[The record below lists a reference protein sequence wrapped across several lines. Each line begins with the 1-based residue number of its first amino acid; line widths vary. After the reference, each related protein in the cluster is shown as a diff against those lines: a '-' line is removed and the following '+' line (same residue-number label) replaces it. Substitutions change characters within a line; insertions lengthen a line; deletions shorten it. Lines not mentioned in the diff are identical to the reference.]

1 MRTRGMLLS
10 ILLVSGSLLCARAQE
25 PVPQQATQQAPAQQP
40 QALQPSPPATNT
52 RNAPA
57 LTLRQAEEIALKN
70 HPEVQSSQYAS
81 LASQQMVREQLS
93 SYYPTVY
100 GSITGTVAD
109 RDTRLGSGYITTSAL
124 YNKFGQGVTVD
135 QLITDSGRTPNLVA
149 SARLQARAAE
159 QNLQATKYDVLL
171 AVNHAFFE
179 AQRAQALE
187 KVAEQTLA
195 ERQVVDDQVR
205 ALVKNNLKST
215 LDQSFAEVNLAQAR
229 LLLITTQ
236 NNISKAFAE
245 LTRVLG
251 SDKLQTYNL
260 QDEPVPG
267 APPDSSD
274 SLVAQAMTDRPE
286 LASLSLGRD
295 AAYKF
300 EKAERDLALPTV
312 EAVGVAG
319 ALPVIEQLTPPRLT
333 PDHYEAAAVNVN
345 IPVFNGHLFAARR
358 TAAMMRARGAD
369 QDLRNEQERIALD
382 VRNAWA
388 DAATAYQKI
397 AETEALVNNANLA
410 LALAQGRYNLG
421 LSSIVELNQAQ
432 LGQTEAQIENVNAK
446 FDYQTANAALQYQA
460 GALR

>member
-1 MRTRGMLLS
+1 MRTEGILLS
-10 ILLVSGSLLCARAQE
+10 ILLLGGSSAPTCAQE
-25 PVPQQATQQAPAQQP
+25 PAPPQPPPAQQ
-40 QALQPSPPATNT
+40 AQPVPVSPLAANT
-52 RNAPA
+52 KSGPV
-57 LTLRQAEEIALKN
+57 LTLKQAEEIALKN
-70 HPEVQSSQYAS
+70 HPEIQSSQYAA
-81 LASQQMVREQLS
+81 LASQQEVREQLS
-93 SYYPTVY
+93 NYYPTVY

-109 RDTRLGSGYITTSAL
+109 RDSRLGSGYITTSAL

-179 AQRAQALE
+179 VQRAQALE
-187 KVAEQTLA
+187 RVAEQTLS
-195 ERQVVDDQVR
+195 ERQVVADQVS
-205 ALVKNNLKST
+205 ALVKNKLKST
-215 LDQSFAEVNLAQAR
+215 LDQSFAQVNLAQAR
-229 LLLITTQ
+229 LLLISTQ
-236 NNISKAFAE
+236 NNIGKAFAA

-251 SDKLQTYNL
+251 SDKQQVYNL
-260 QDEPVPG
+260 QDEPLPL
-267 APPDSSD
+267 APADSAD
-274 SLVAQAMTDRPE
+274 PLVVQAMHDRPE
-286 LASLSLGRD
+286 LASLGLGRD

-300 EKAERDLALPTV
+300 EKAERDLSYPTV
-312 EAVGVAG
+312 EAIGVAG
-319 ALPVIEQLTPPRLT
+319 ALPIIEQLTPPRLT

-345 IPVFNGHLFAARR
+345 IPIFNGHLFAARR

-369 QDLRNEQERIALD
+369 QDLRNEQEHIALD
-382 VRNAWA
+382 VRDAWA

-397 AETEALVNNANLA
+397 SETEELVNHANLA

-446 FDYQTANAALQYQA
+446 FDYQIENAALQYQI

>member
-1 MRTRGMLLS
+1 MRTEGILLS
-10 ILLVSGSLLCARAQE
+10 ILLIGGSCLSGGAQE
-25 PVPQQATQQAPAQQP
+25 PVPQQQTPGQQP
-40 QALQPSPPATNT
+40 IQPSSPATNT
-52 RNAPA
+52 KNAPV
-57 LTLRQAEEIALKN
+57 LTLKQAEEIALKN
-70 HPEVQSSQYAS
+70 HPEIQSSQYAA
-81 LASQQMVREQLS
+81 LASQQEVGEQLS
-93 SYYPTVY
+93 NYYPTVF

-159 QNLQATKYDVLL
+159 QNLQATRYDVLL

-179 AQRAQALE
+179 VQRAQALE
-187 KVAEQTLA
+187 KVAEETVS
-195 ERQVVDDQVR
+195 ERQVVADQVT
-205 ALVKNNLKST
+205 ALVKNKLKST
-215 LDQSFAEVNLAQAR
+215 LDQSFAEVNLAEAR

-267 APPDSSD
+267 GPPESADP
-274 SLVAQAMTDRPE
+274 LVAQAMNDRPE

-300 EKAERDLALPTV
+300 EKAERDLSLPTV

-319 ALPVIEQLTPPRLT
+319 ALPLIEQLTTRLT

-369 QDLRNEQERIALD
+369 QDLRNEQERIARD
-382 VRNAWA
+382 VRSAWA
-388 DAATAYQKI
+388 DEATAYQKI
-397 AETEALVNNANLA
+397 AETEELVNHANLA

-446 FDYQTANAALQYQA
+446 FDYQIANAALQYQT